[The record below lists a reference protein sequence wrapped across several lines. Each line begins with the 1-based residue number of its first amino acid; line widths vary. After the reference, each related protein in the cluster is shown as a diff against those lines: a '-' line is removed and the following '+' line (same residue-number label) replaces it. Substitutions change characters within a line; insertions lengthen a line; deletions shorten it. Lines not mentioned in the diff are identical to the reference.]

1 MQLDE
6 TQRALPA
13 QSAFL
18 DSMGQKMFVCPV
30 WVVIMCPG
38 NRMVKHVIIQGGI
51 RTMCNQ
57 MWNQV
62 ELSPNLAGNSFN
74 LFMIMVVS
82 FADIFAALPTISA
95 FGKPCGSKA
104 LIAIVC
110 VLCVMGIAILYI
122 VLVHESQKSRSL
134 VLSELET
141 TTTERASSNF
151 QALVSRCFKLV
162 LLKQLFSRR
171 DSH

>member
-1 MQLDE
+1 
-6 TQRALPA
+6 
-13 QSAFL
+13 
-18 DSMGQKMFVCPV
+18 
-30 WVVIMCPG
+30 
-38 NRMVKHVIIQGGI
+38 
-51 RTMCNQ
+51 MCNQ

-141 TTTERASSNF
+141 TTTERGLEQFSSTCFKMF
-151 QALVSRCFKLV
+151 QACPSETIVFET
-162 LLKQLFSRR
+162 
-171 DSH
+171 